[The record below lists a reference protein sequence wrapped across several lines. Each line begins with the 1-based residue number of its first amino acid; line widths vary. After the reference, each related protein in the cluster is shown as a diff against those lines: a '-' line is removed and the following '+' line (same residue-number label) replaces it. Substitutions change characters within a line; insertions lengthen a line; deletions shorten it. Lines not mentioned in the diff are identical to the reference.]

1 MNPCLTRT
9 SLRFLLSTYLQITA
23 NVHRGQIKGWG
34 GYKWNIE
41 IVSPPGDLAQITV
54 DMTGLAGRP
63 FIIHSKTTAHGT
75 TKYASDRYGSV
86 QVS

>member
-1 MNPCLTRT
+1 MIPCLART
-9 SLRFLLSTYLQITA
+9 SLRFLLLTCLQITA

-41 IVSPPGDLAQITV
+41 IVSPPGDLAQVTV

-63 FIIHSKTTAHGT
+63 FIIHSKTIAQGT
-75 TKYASDRYGSV
+75 TKYASDRYGRV